1 MNGAGLSTPRTG
13 CSNFGHGWTCRPII
27 HGVVEMLGHPWHLT
41 GSNQSGRGDQAPA
54 PGLARNQ
61 MIELPYYLNLAL
73 VNGVK
78 PSEST
83 GGALILRGEGCGR
96 IAGAT

>member
-1 MNGAGLSTPRTG
+1 MGWAYPRRGPGA
-13 CSNFGHGWTCRPII
+13 
-27 HGVVEMLGHPWHLT
+27 VEMLGHLCHPT